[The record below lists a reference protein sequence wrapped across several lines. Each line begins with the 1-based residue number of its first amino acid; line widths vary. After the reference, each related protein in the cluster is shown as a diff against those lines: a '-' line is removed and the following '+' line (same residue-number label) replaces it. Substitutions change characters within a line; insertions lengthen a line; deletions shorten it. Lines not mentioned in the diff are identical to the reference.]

1 MDPYEI
7 IDNLTIDTPKID
19 FNILSLLKI
28 PVFVIL
34 FINML
39 FAFMMYLRVR
49 ILSDTF
55 SSPDNKIVKTVILI
69 HLFVTLIGSLIS
81 LLFII
86 LS

>member
-1 MDPYEI
+1 MDPYDI
-7 IDNLTIDTPKID
+7 IDSLTIDTPKID
-19 FNILSLLKI
+19 FNLFGLLKI
-28 PVFVIL
+28 PAFIIL
-34 FINML
+34 FANML
-39 FAFMMYLRVR
+39 FALMMYLRVR

-81 LLFII
+81 LLFVV

>member
-1 MDPYEI
+1 
-7 IDNLTIDTPKID
+7 
-19 FNILSLLKI
+19 
-28 PVFVIL
+28 
-34 FINML
+34 ML
-39 FAFMMYLRVR
+39 FALMMYLRVR

-81 LLFII
+81 LLFVV

>member
-1 MDPYEI
+1 MDPYDI
-7 IDNLTIDTPKID
+7 IDSLTIDTPKVD
-19 FNILSLLKI
+19 FNLFGLLKI
-28 PVFVIL
+28 PAFIIL
-34 FINML
+34 FANML
-39 FAFMMYLRVR
+39 FALMMYLRVR

-81 LLFII
+81 LLFVV